1 MHSSRN
7 SFLIIGAALSALAT
21 LLHVGCIIFG
31 APWYRFL
38 GAGERMARMAA
49 AGYWYP
55 TLLTSV
61 MVALLSVWS
70 LYALSG
76 AGVIRRLP
84 LVRPALCIITSIY
97 LLRAVAFAPFHPYF
111 PGNSRSFWLWSS
123 AICLVIGVVHLVGLW
138 QAWPRLR
145 PGAAELA
152 DAPEP
157 AH

>member
-1 MHSSRN
+1 MQGSRN
-7 SFLIIGAALSALAT
+7 PFLIIGAALSGLAA

-49 AGYWYP
+49 AGHWYP
-55 TLLTSV
+55 TVITSGIV
-61 MVALLSVWS
+61 VILSCWS

-84 LVRPALCIITSIY
+84 FLRMGLCAITSVY
-97 LLRAVAFAPFHPYF
+97 LLRAVAFAPFHSYF
-111 PGNSRSFWLWSS
+111 PGNSTAFWVWSS
-123 AICLVIGVVHLVGLW
+123 ATCLVIGLLHLAGLW

-145 PGAAELA
+145 PAAS
-152 DAPEP
+152 
-157 AH
+157 

>member
-1 MHSSRN
+1 MHGSRN
-7 SFLIIGAALSALAT
+7 SFLIIGAALSALAA
-21 LLHVGCIIFG
+21 LLHVGCVIFG

-49 AGYWYP
+49 AGHWYP
-55 TLLTSV
+55 TVLTLGI
-61 MVALLSVWS
+61 VALLSLWS

-97 LLRAVAFAPFHPYF
+97 MLRAVAFAPFHRYF
-111 PGNSRSFWLWSS
+111 PGNSTSFWLWSS
-123 AICLVIGVVHLVGLW
+123 AICCVIGVVLLVGLL

-145 PGAAELA
+145 PGAA
-152 DAPEP
+152 
-157 AH
+157 